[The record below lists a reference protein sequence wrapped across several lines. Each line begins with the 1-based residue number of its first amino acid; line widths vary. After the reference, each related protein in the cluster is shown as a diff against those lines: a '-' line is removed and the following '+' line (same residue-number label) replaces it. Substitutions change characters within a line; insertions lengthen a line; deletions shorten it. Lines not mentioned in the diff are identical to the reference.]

1 MSGPGTAPAPAG
13 GRPVAEAVASAPGP
27 NATPPAPP
35 DSAPGTTP
43 APSTPPSVSPAR
55 VWWLAIRPNTLPAAI
70 APVLVGLG
78 VALAGRTFAPGPAVA
93 CLAVALLLQ
102 IAANL
107 ANDLADFRSGADA
120 ADRVGPVRVA
130 ARGLATPR
138 QLTVATGLVV
148 AAAGVA
154 GLYLVWVG
162 GVLILVLGLLAIG
175 AALAYTGGPWP
186 YGYHGLGEVFVF
198 LFFGL
203 VAVLGTAYLQTGTV
217 DALAILAA
225 VPMGGL
231 ATAILVV
238 NNLRDIDGD
247 RRAGKR
253 TLAVT
258 FGRGFARVEYAT
270 MLGVA
275 AASVVAIVALR
286 LASPLA
292 LLPLLA
298 APLAVPLLRTVL
310 DDGDPRRLNP
320 VLKGTARLELAV
332 AILLA
337 LGLAVG
343 GR

>member
-1 MSGPGTAPAPAG
+1 MTSEAGPI
-13 GRPVAEAVASAPGP
+13 
-27 NATPPAPP
+27 PPAA
-35 DSAPGTTP
+35 DGTHAAADAPR
-43 APSTPPSVSPAR
+43 PSTAR

-78 VALAGRTFAPGPAVA
+78 VALAGRTFAPGPAIA

-102 IAANL
+102 VAANL
-107 ANDLADFRSGADA
+107 ANDLADFRSGADT

-138 QLTVATGLVV
+138 QLVLATGIVIV
-148 AAAGVA
+148 MAGLA
-154 GLYLVWVG
+154 GLYLVVVG
-162 GVLILVLGLLAIG
+162 GVVILVLGILAIL

-198 LFFGL
+198 VFFGL
-203 VAVLGTAYLQTGTV
+203 VAVMGTAYLQTGTV
-217 DALAILAA
+217 DALTAFAA
-225 VPMGGL
+225 VPMGCL

-238 NNLRDIDGD
+238 NNLRDVDGD
-247 RRAGKR
+247 RRAGKH

-258 FGRGFARVEYAT
+258 FGRGFARAEYAA
-270 MLGVA
+270 MLVVA
-275 AASVVAIVALR
+275 AGAIVAVPAAS

-292 LLPLLA
+292 LLPLVA
-298 APLAVPLLRTVL
+298 SPLAIPLLRTVFAE
-310 DDGDPRRLNP
+310 GDPRRLNP

-332 AILLA
+332 AALLA

>member
-1 MSGPGTAPAPAG
+1 MEPAS
-13 GRPVAEAVASAPGP
+13 SADVPR
-27 NATPPAPP
+27 
-35 DSAPGTTP
+35 
-43 APSTPPSVSPAR
+43 PSVAR

-78 VALAGRTFAPGPAVA
+78 VALAGRTFALGPAVA

-102 IAANL
+102 VAANL
-107 ANDLADFRSGADA
+107 ANDLADFRSGADT
-120 ADRVGPVRVA
+120 ADRIGPVRVA

-138 QLTVATGLVV
+138 QLVLATGIVIV
-148 AAAGVA
+148 MAGLA
-154 GLYLVWVG
+154 GLYLVAVG
-162 GVLILVLGLLAIG
+162 GVVILVLGLLAIL

-198 LFFGL
+198 VFFGL
-203 VAVLGTAYLQTGTV
+203 VAVMGTAYLQTGTV
-217 DALAILAA
+217 DALTALAA
-225 VPMGGL
+225 VPMGCL

-238 NNLRDIDGD
+238 NNLRDVDGD
-247 RRAGKR
+247 RRAGKH

-258 FGRGFARVEYAT
+258 FGRGFARAEYAA
-270 MLGVA
+270 MLVVA
-275 AASVVAIVALR
+275 AVAVIAVPVAG

-298 APLAVPLLRTVL
+298 SPLAIPLLGTVFA
-310 DDGDPRRLNP
+310 DGDPRHLNP

-332 AILLA
+332 AALLA

>member
-1 MSGPGTAPAPAG
+1 MTETAPGAGGSLTREGAPVGGTGGAGAPAAAAAVPP
-13 GRPVAEAVASAPGP
+13 RPSA
-27 NATPPAPP
+27 
-35 DSAPGTTP
+35 
-43 APSTPPSVSPAR
+43 AR

-70 APVLVGLG
+70 APVVVGLG
-78 VALAGRTFAPGPAVA
+78 VALAGRVFAPGPALA

-107 ANDLADFRSGADA
+107 ANDLADFRSGADT

-138 QLTVATGLVV
+138 QLTVATGLVI

-154 GLYLVWVG
+154 GLYLVVVG
-162 GVLILVLGLLAIG
+162 GPVILALGILAVL

-198 LFFGL
+198 VFFGL
-203 VAVLGTAYLQTGTV
+203 VAVIGTAYLQTGVV
-217 DALAILAA
+217 DALAIVAA
-225 VPMGGL
+225 VPMGCL

-258 FGRGFARVEYAT
+258 FGAGFARAEYAA
-270 MLGVA
+270 MLAVA
-275 AASVVAIVALR
+275 AAAVVAIPVAG

-292 LLPLLA
+292 LLPLVA
-298 APLAVPLLRTVL
+298 APLAVPLLRTVF
-310 DDGDPRRLNP
+310 GAGHPRRLNP

-332 AILLA
+332 AALLA
-337 LGLAVG
+337 LGLAAG
-343 GR
+343 GL

>member
-1 MSGPGTAPAPAG
+1 MEPVPAADVP
-13 GRPVAEAVASAPGP
+13 RPSA
-27 NATPPAPP
+27 
-35 DSAPGTTP
+35 
-43 APSTPPSVSPAR
+43 AR

-78 VALAGRTFAPGPAVA
+78 VALAGRTFAPGAAIA

-102 IAANL
+102 VAANL
-107 ANDLADFRSGADA
+107 ANDLADYRSGADT

-138 QLTVATGLVV
+138 QLVLATGIVIGL
-148 AAAGVA
+148 AGLA
-154 GLYLVWVG
+154 GLYLVAVG
-162 GVLILVLGLLAIG
+162 GVAILVLGLLAIL

-198 LFFGL
+198 VFFGL
-203 VAVLGTAYLQTGTV
+203 VAVMGTAYLQTGMV
-217 DALAILAA
+217 DALTALAA
-225 VPMGGL
+225 VPMGCL

-238 NNLRDIDGD
+238 NNLRDVDGD
-247 RRAGKR
+247 RRAGKH

-258 FGRGFARVEYAT
+258 FGRGFARVEYAA
-270 MLGVA
+270 MLVVA
-275 AASVVAIVALR
+275 AAAVVALPVAG
-286 LASPLA
+286 LASLLA

-298 APLAVPLLRTVL
+298 SPIAIPLLRTVFAE
-310 DDGDPRRLNP
+310 GDPRRLNP

-332 AILLA
+332 AALLA